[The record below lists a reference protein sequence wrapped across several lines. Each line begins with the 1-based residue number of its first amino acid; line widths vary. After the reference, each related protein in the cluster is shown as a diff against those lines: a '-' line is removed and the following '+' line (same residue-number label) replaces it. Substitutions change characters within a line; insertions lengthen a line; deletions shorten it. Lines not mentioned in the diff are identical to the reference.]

1 MKVAR
6 RLSVVRKLIAQGN
19 IATQEDLREKL
30 EAQGV
35 SINQATLSR
44 DLAKLGARRVS
55 SPEGGTMYEL
65 PPAPTMPSLS
75 LETLVID
82 ITSNGN
88 LVVVQTTPGAASAV
102 ALLIDA
108 AKQKD
113 VLGTIAGDDTVF
125 VAPRQAKHADRLA
138 QSLWRALGKEEE

>member
-6 RLSVVRKLIAQGN
+6 RLSLVRKLIAQGN

-30 EAQGV
+30 EAQGL

-44 DLAKLGARRVS
+44 DLAKLGAHRVS

-65 PPAPTMPSLS
+65 PPAPTVPSLS

-82 ITSNGN
+82 IMSNGN

-125 VAPRQAKHADRLA
+125 VAPRQAKNADRLA
-138 QSLWRALGKEEE
+138 QSLWRALGK